1 MANVLTNLAA
11 DIYKA
16 ADMVGRELVGFIPS
30 VTINGDATTA
40 PPRATPS
47 AASRPARSP

>member
-16 ADMVGRELVGFIPS
+16 ADVVGRELVGFIPA
-30 VTINGDATTA
+30 VTVNGDAVT
-40 PPRATPS
+40 RA
-47 AASRPARSP
+47 A